1 MADSKVQIT
10 IEVDGVK
17 KVVNSVKDAEKAME
31 GLGKETKKTNEEGT
45 ALGMLKSKFS
55 GIIGP
60 LKGVVAGMKT
70 LKGAII
76 STGVGALVVALG
88 SLVSYFTTSEEGSKK
103 LAVAT
108 EALGIIWGKLTETAA
123 NLGKSLVEIFT
134 NPKQALMDFS
144 DSIKTFV
151 VDKFNALLDTLGLVG
166 KSIKLL
172 FEGEF
177 SAAASTAGE
186 AFTKLNEEF
195 NPVVI
200 GTKALIEGGKELA
213 RVYRE
218 EIVPAVNEAVKTA
231 EKLVTQQRALRDQN
245 QALVVENAN
254 LNKELETQQKI
265 GEDTTRGYE
274 ERKAALEAAGEA
286 QVKLAENVANL
297 AKNEEALLKLQISQ
311 ESSYEKREELE
322 TQLAEATATRI
333 DAETALEIKKIDV
346 AKITTELDLE
356 EVERKR
362 GINDMLAELNAEAI
376 ENLWEKSYEELRI
389 QEEQALRELERER
402 ATEEEKQ
409 KLQELFKGKRDKLK
423 EEEKKFNAKINK
435 DEKDAQI
442 AMAGQTFG
450 AIADLLGKNTAAGKA
465 ASAASALINTYQ
477 GITAELATKT
487 VTPFEIGLK
496 IANVATIAGIG
507 FKSVKDIMS
516 TPVPGGG
523 GGGGATGGSMSI
535 PSAPAVNPL
544 DALNAGAAAD
554 DDVATEV
561 GLGQQTGSAGANVV
575 RAYVVSDEMTNQQ
588 EADAK
593 INDLARL

>member
-31 GLGKETKKTNEEGT
+31 GLGKETKKTTEEGT

-88 SLVSYFTTSEEGSKK
+88 SLVAYFTTSEEGSKK

-123 NLGKSLVEIFT
+123 DLGKRLVEIFT
-134 NPKQALMDFS
+134 NPKQALTDFG

-177 SAAASTAGE
+177 SAAAATAGE

-200 GTKALIEGGKELA
+200 GTKALIAGGKELA

-218 EIVPAVNEAVKTA
+218 EIVPAVNEAVATA

-245 QALVVENAN
+245 QALVVANAE

-274 ERKAALEAAGEA
+274 ERRAALEAAGEA
-286 QVKLAENVANL
+286 QVKLSENVAKL

-322 TQLAEATATRI
+322 TQLAEATAARI

-356 EVERKR
+356 EVERKAQ
-362 GINDMLAELNAEAI
+362 INEL
-376 ENLWEKSYEELRI
+376 
-389 QEEQALRELERER
+389 LRELDDEKIMNLWDKAARELEVSR
-402 ATEEEKQ
+402 DQQLKELEDLKATEEEKQ
-409 KLQELFKGKRDKLK
+409 KVKEAYTAKVKKLD
-423 EEEKKFNAKINK
+423 I
-435 DEKDAQI
+435 EKDKFDKKLLKDKREAQI
-442 AMAGQTFG
+442 GMAKSTFEG
-450 AIADLLGKNTAAGKA
+450 IASLLGENSAAGKSSAVA
-465 ASAASALINTYQ
+465 AALINTYQ
-477 GITAELATKT
+477 GITAELSTKT

-507 FKSVKDIMS
+507 FKSVKDIIS
-516 TPVPGGG
+516 TPVPGGKG
-523 GGGGATGGSMSI
+523 GGGGRGGGSMSI

-544 DALNAGAAAD
+544 EALNAGAAD
-554 DDVATEV
+554 EGETEV

-575 RAYVVSDEMTNQQ
+575 RAYVVSEEMSTQQ

>member
-45 ALGMLKSKFS
+45 ALGMLKGKFS

-88 SLVSYFTTSEEGSKK
+88 SLVAYFTTSEEGSKK

-123 NLGKSLVEIFT
+123 DLGKSLVEIFT
-134 NPKQALMDFS
+134 NPKQALEDFG

-177 SAAASTAGE
+177 SEAAATAGE

-200 GTKALIEGGKELA
+200 VTKALVEGGKELA

-218 EIVPAVNEAVKTA
+218 EIVPAVNEAVATA

-245 QALVVENAN
+245 QALIVENAD

-274 ERKAALEAAGEA
+274 ERRAALEAAGAA
-286 QVKLAENVANL
+286 QVKLSENVAKL

-322 TQLAEATATRI
+322 TQLAQATAARI

-346 AKITTELDLE
+346 AKITTELDLA
-356 EVERKR
+356 EVDRKAQ
-362 GINDMLAELNAEAI
+362 INELLRELDDEKI
-376 ENLWEKSYEELRI
+376 ENLWDK
-389 QEEQALRELERER
+389 AARELEVSRDQQLKELEDLK

-409 KLQELFKGKRDKLK
+409 KVKEAYTAKVVKLDK
-423 EEEKKFNAKINK
+423 
-435 DEKDAQI
+435 EKDKFDKKLLKDKREAQI
-442 AMAGQTFG
+442 GMAKSTFEG
-450 AIADLLGKNTAAGKA
+450 IASLLGENSAAGKA
-465 ASAASALINTYQ
+465 ASVSAALINTYQ

-507 FKSVKDIMS
+507 FKSVKDIIS
-516 TPVPGGG
+516 TPIPGGKG
-523 GGGGATGGSMSI
+523 GGGGAGGGSMSI

-544 DALNAGAAAD
+544 EALNAGAAD
-554 DDVATEV
+554 EGETEV

-575 RAYVVSDEMTNQQ
+575 RAYVVSEEMSTQQ

>member
-88 SLVSYFTTSEEGSKK
+88 SLVAYFTTSEEGSKK

-134 NPKQALMDFS
+134 NPKQALTDFG

-177 SAAASTAGE
+177 SEAAATAGE
-186 AFTKLNEEF
+186 AFVKLNEEF

-200 GTKALIEGGKELA
+200 TAKALVAGGKELA

-245 QALVVENAN
+245 QALVVANAE

-274 ERKAALEAAGEA
+274 ERRAALEAAGAA
-286 QVKLAENVANL
+286 QVKLSENVAKL

-322 TQLAEATATRI
+322 TQLAEATAARI
-333 DAETALEIKKIDV
+333 DAETALENKKIDV

-356 EVERKR
+356 EVERKAQ
-362 GINDMLAELNAEAI
+362 INELLRELDDEKI
-376 ENLWEKSYEELRI
+376 ENLW
-389 QEEQALRELERER
+389 
-402 ATEEEKQ
+402 
-409 KLQELFKGKRDKLK
+409 D
-423 EEEKKFNAKINK
+423 
-435 DEKDAQI
+435 
-442 AMAGQTFG
+442 
-450 AIADLLGKNTAAGKA
+450 KA
-465 ASAASALINTYQ
+465 AR
-477 GITAELATKT
+477 E
-487 VTPFEIGLK
+487 
-496 IANVATIAGIG
+496 
-507 FKSVKDIMS
+507 
-516 TPVPGGG
+516 
-523 GGGGATGGSMSI
+523 
-535 PSAPAVNPL
+535 
-544 DALNAGAAAD
+544 
-554 DDVATEV
+554 
-561 GLGQQTGSAGANVV
+561 
-575 RAYVVSDEMTNQQ
+575 
-588 EADAK
+588 
-593 INDLARL
+593 